1 MSTPL
6 CVPVPPDVLAAA
18 LAAYLIAH
26 QTVGKTRLQDKGE
39 G

>member
-1 MSTPL
+1 LPL
-6 CVPVPPDVLAAA
+6 ARNGLGFLAAA
-18 LAAYLIAH
+18 LAAYLIAQ